1 MSGKPRRGG
10 RQRGFCD
17 RSYCA
22 DLKDEKV
29 KQKNNNDILY
39 EKKKKKNRGVGWRCQ
54 KIKAKACNGKK

>member
-39 EKKKKKNRGVGWRCQ
+39 EKKKKKKPGRRREMPE
-54 KIKAKACNGKK
+54 KKGQGL